1 VVRLITPILYDPND
15 LRLSATRLFRFGCM
29 SILNGINLMENSK
42 IPGRSFAEL
51 IGFFE
56 VCARLL
62 EALHLK
68 AARGNVSS
76 FFHSRVDALNLN
88 HNETSAWS
96 SYLL

>member
-1 VVRLITPILYDPND
+1 
-15 LRLSATRLFRFGCM
+15 M

-68 AARGNVSS
+68 AARGNWFCGWNGMTFPISVLRLPFGMGECSNPGA
-76 FFHSRVDALNLN
+76 V
-88 HNETSAWS
+88 WS
-96 SYLL
+96 ILRL